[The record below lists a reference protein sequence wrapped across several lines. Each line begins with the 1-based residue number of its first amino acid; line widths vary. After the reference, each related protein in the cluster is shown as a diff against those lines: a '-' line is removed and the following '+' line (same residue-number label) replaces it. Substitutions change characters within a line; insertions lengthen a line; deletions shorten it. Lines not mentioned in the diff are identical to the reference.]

1 MLTSKQRAFLRGLAN
16 RFPALY
22 QVGKDGITENMV
34 QQFVDA
40 LEANEL
46 IKIHVLDNALANTRV
61 VAEEAASKTKA
72 EVVQVIGIKFI
83 LYKRSVNKPTI
94 EL

>member
-16 RFPALY
+16 RVPALY

-34 QQFVDA
+34 RQFVDA

-46 IKIHVLDNALANTRV
+46 IKIHVLDNALANTRE
-61 VAEEAASKTKA
+61 VAEEAASKTEA
-72 EVVQVIGIKFI
+72 DVVQVIGSKFI